1 MFSVSLPCVPVQL
14 HPSATSSRDSVSCLP
29 LNYLPALECSWE
41 LPSCPAC
48 MWCLWPGLGSCCL
61 FGSHFADWV
70 IFTAPNR
77 ISKTHFCQVVC
88 LFYPWDWK
96 RIRLLFWLYFLWDF
110 TFPFRDLV
118 SSLHW
123 PLWDPRKL
131 GLHAALRPAFCPSYR
146 FFLSHVP
153 LSHH

>member
-1 MFSVSLPCVPVQL
+1 MAWLAGNGCWGVRLNPEHWAAWALEQATISSLLKDRTHSRRKILPLFWDVVFSVSLPCVPVQL
-14 HPSATSSRDSVSCLP
+14 HPSATPSRDSVSCLP

-48 MWCLWPGLGSCCL
+48 MWCLWPGLGSFCL

-96 RIRLLFWLYFLWDF
+96 E
-110 TFPFRDLV
+110 
-118 SSLHW
+118 
-123 PLWDPRKL
+123 
-131 GLHAALRPAFCPSYR
+131 
-146 FFLSHVP
+146 
-153 LSHH
+153 